1 MFINSSN
8 WLSMVQNEKTCS
20 KRFHSFYRNS
30 AMNLIILITILRH
43 VMILDFFKCIPKDS
57 TFNHDYQENE
67 VLDKG
72 LIVYLIPKMLKQ
84 ISTNALR

>member
-1 MFINSSN
+1 MFINTSN

-20 KRFHSFYRNS
+20 KRFHTLYRNS

-43 VMILDFFKCIPKDS
+43 VILDFFKCIPKDS

-67 VLDKG
+67 VLNKG
-72 LIVYLIPKMLKQ
+72 LIVYLIPKMLK
-84 ISTNALR
+84 